1 MPRDRASQ
9 ALRRADGTASV
20 ELIGVLPA
28 LLLAVLIA
36 AQLAAAGYALWSA
49 ALSARA
55 GARAAAVGGDPAAA
69 ARRALPAPLR
79 RGSRVDG
86 EGLVSVEVGV
96 PRLLPLLPRLE
107 VGASTRLLPGAGRG

>member
-1 MPRDRASQ
+1 MPPERVSP

-20 ELIGVLPA
+20 ELIGILPA
-28 LLLAVLIA
+28 LLLAILVT

-55 GARAAAVGGDPAAA
+55 GARAAVVGGDSAAA
-69 ARRALPAPLR
+69 ARQALPAPLR
-79 RGSRVDG
+79 RGSRVGG

-107 VGASTRLLPGAGRG
+107 VGASTRLPPGAGRG